1 MPVRQINNNLI
12 FKEHQ
17 VSLTQSITDL
27 ISPAV
32 TEAGFFLEEVQIA
45 SPGSHRIVTCVV
57 DGQTPLNLDQV
68 TVASRL
74 ISELLD
80 SADFMGET
88 PFTLEVTSPGVD
100 RPLTQPRHWTK
111 NLTRLIKV
119 TLNDGTITT
128 GRLTEFNEINATL
141 VENIKGRLKE
151 HTVVFA
157 DIKRAVVEIEFNRK
171 DAIDE

>member
-1 MPVRQINNNLI
+1 M
-12 FKEHQ
+12 
-17 VSLTQSITDL
+17 SLTQSISDL

-45 SPGSHRIVTCVV
+45 TPGSHRIVTCVV
-57 DGQTPLNLDQV
+57 DGPTPLNLDQV
-68 TVASRL
+68 TVASRV

-80 SADFMGET
+80 TAEFMGET

-119 TLNDGTITT
+119 TLTDGATIT
-128 GRLTEFNEINATL
+128 GRLTEFNESNATL
-141 VENIKGRLKE
+141 VENIKGRIKE
-151 HTVVFA
+151 HKVAFA

-171 DAIDE
+171 DASDE

>member
-1 MPVRQINNNLI
+1 M
-12 FKEHQ
+12 
-17 VSLTQSITDL
+17 SLTQSITDL

-32 TEAGFFLEEVQIA
+32 TEAGFYLEEVQIA
-45 SPGSHRIVTCVV
+45 SPGSHRTVTCVV
-57 DGQTPLNLDQV
+57 DGPTPLDLDQV
-68 TVASRL
+68 TVVSRV

-100 RPLTQPRHWTK
+100 RPLTEVRHWTK
-111 NLTRLIKV
+111 NLTRLIKT
-119 TLNDGTITT
+119 TLNDGTVII
-128 GRLTEFNEINATL
+128 GRLTEFNETSATL
-141 VENIKGRLKE
+141 VENIKGRIKT
-151 HTVVFA
+151 HSVAFS

>member
-1 MPVRQINNNLI
+1 M
-12 FKEHQ
+12 
-17 VSLTQSITDL
+17 SLTQSITDL

-32 TEAGFFLEEVQIA
+32 TESGFFLEEVLIA

-57 DGQTPLNLDQV
+57 DGPTPLNLDQV
-68 TVASRL
+68 TVASRV

-80 SADFMGET
+80 TAEFMGET

-119 TLNDGTITT
+119 TLSDGAVIT
-128 GRLTEFNEINATL
+128 GRLTEFDEVNAKL
-141 VENIKGRLKE
+141 VENIKGRIKE
-151 HTVVFA
+151 HTVAFA

>member
-1 MPVRQINNNLI
+1 VA
-12 FKEHQ
+12 
-17 VSLTQSITDL
+17 LTQEITDL

-32 TEAGFFLEEVQIA
+32 TEAGYFLEEVHIA

-57 DGQTPLNLDQV
+57 DGQSPLNLDQV
-68 TVASRL
+68 TVISRT
-74 ISELLD
+74 ISDLLD
-80 SADFMGET
+80 AADFMGET

-100 RPLTQPRHWTK
+100 RPLTQPRHWHK

-119 TLNDGTITT
+119 TLNDGSVTT
-128 GRLTEFNEINATL
+128 GRLAEFDETNAKL
-141 VENIKGRLKE
+141 IENIKGRIKE
-151 HTVVFA
+151 HTVAFA

>member
-1 MPVRQINNNLI
+1 
-12 FKEHQ
+12 
-17 VSLTQSITDL
+17 VSLTQAITDL

-32 TEAGFFLEEVQIA
+32 SEAGFFLEEVQIA
-45 SPGSHRIVTCVV
+45 SPGSHRIITCVV

-80 SADFMGET
+80 IAEFMGET
-88 PFTLEVTSPGVD
+88 AFTLEVTSPGVD
-100 RPLTQPRHWTK
+100 RPLIYPRHWRK

-119 TLNDGTITT
+119 TLLDGTITT
-128 GRLTEFNEINATL
+128 GRLTEFNESKATL
-141 VENIKGRLKE
+141 VENIKGRIKE
-151 HTVVFA
+151 HSIAFA

-171 DAIDE
+171 ESSDE

>member
-1 MPVRQINNNLI
+1 M
-12 FKEHQ
+12 
-17 VSLTQSITDL
+17 SLTQSITDL

-68 TVASRL
+68 TVASRV

-80 SADFMGET
+80 TAEFMGET

-100 RPLTQPRHWTK
+100 RPLTQPRHWRK

-119 TLNDGTITT
+119 TLSDGAVIT
-128 GRLTEFNEINATL
+128 GRLTEFDEVNAKL
-141 VENIKGRLKE
+141 VENLKGRIKE
-151 HTVVFA
+151 HTVAFA

>member
-1 MPVRQINNNLI
+1 M
-12 FKEHQ
+12 
-17 VSLTQSITDL
+17 SLTQSITDL
-27 ISPAV
+27 ITPAV
-32 TEAGFFLEEVQIA
+32 AEAGFFLEEVQIA

-57 DGQTPLNLDQV
+57 DGPTPLNLDQV
-68 TVASRL
+68 TVASRV
-74 ISELLD
+74 ISEILD
-80 SADFMGET
+80 SAEFMGET

-119 TLNDGTITT
+119 TLSDGAVII
-128 GRLTEFNEINATL
+128 GRLTEFDEVSAKL
-141 VENIKGRLKE
+141 VENIKGRIKE
-151 HTVVFA
+151 HTVAFA

>member
-1 MPVRQINNNLI
+1 
-12 FKEHQ
+12 
-17 VSLTQSITDL
+17 VSLTQAINDL

-32 TEAGFFLEEVQIA
+32 SEAGFFLEEVQIA

-57 DGQTPLNLDQV
+57 DGDTPLNLDQV

-80 SADFMGET
+80 TAEFMGET

-100 RPLTQPRHWTK
+100 RPLTQPRHWKK

-119 TLNDGTITT
+119 TLGDGTITI
-128 GRLTEFNEINATL
+128 GRLTELNETNATL
-141 VENIKGRLKE
+141 VENIKGRIKE
-151 HTVVFA
+151 HTIAFV

-171 DAIDE
+171 ESTDE

>member
-1 MPVRQINNNLI
+1 
-12 FKEHQ
+12 
-17 VSLTQSITDL
+17 VSLTQAITDL

-32 TEAGFFLEEVQIA
+32 SEAGFFLEEVQIA
-45 SPGSHRIVTCVV
+45 SPGSHRIITCVV

-80 SADFMGET
+80 IAEFMGET
-88 PFTLEVTSPGVD
+88 AFTLEVTSPGVD
-100 RPLTQPRHWTK
+100 RPLIYPRHWRK

-119 TLNDGTITT
+119 TLLDGSTTI
-128 GRLTEFNEINATL
+128 GRLTEFNESNATL
-141 VENIKGRLKE
+141 VENIKGRIKE
-151 HTVVFA
+151 HSIAFA

-171 DAIDE
+171 ESSDE

>member
-1 MPVRQINNNLI
+1 M
-12 FKEHQ
+12 
-17 VSLTQSITDL
+17 SLTQSITDL

-32 TEAGFFLEEVQIA
+32 TEAGFFLEEVLIA

-57 DGQTPLNLDQV
+57 DGPTPLNLDQV
-68 TVASRL
+68 TVASRV

-80 SADFMGET
+80 TAEFMGET

-111 NLTRLIKV
+111 NLSRLIKV
-119 TLNDGTITT
+119 TLSDGAVIT
-128 GRLTEFNEINATL
+128 GRLTEFDEVNAKL
-141 VENIKGRLKE
+141 VENIKGRIKE
-151 HTVVFA
+151 HTVAFA

>member
-1 MPVRQINNNLI
+1 M
-12 FKEHQ
+12 
-17 VSLTQSITDL
+17 SLTQSITDL

-119 TLNDGTITT
+119 TLSDGTITT
-128 GRLTEFNEINATL
+128 GRLTEFNEVNATL

-151 HTVVFA
+151 HTVVFS

-171 DAIDE
+171 DASDE

>member
-1 MPVRQINNNLI
+1 
-12 FKEHQ
+12 

-68 TVASRL
+68 TVASRV

-80 SADFMGET
+80 TAEFMGET

-100 RPLTQPRHWTK
+100 RPLTQPRHWSK

-119 TLNDGTITT
+119 TLSDGTITT
-128 GRLTEFNEINATL
+128 GRLTEFNDANATL

-151 HTVVFA
+151 HTVAFA
-157 DIKRAVVEIEFNRK
+157 DIRRAVVEIEFNRK
-171 DAIDE
+171 DVIDE

>member
-1 MPVRQINNNLI
+1 M
-12 FKEHQ
+12 
-17 VSLTQSITDL
+17 SLTQSITDL

-119 TLNDGTITT
+119 TLSDGTITT
-128 GRLTEFNEINATL
+128 GRLTEFNEVNATL

-171 DAIDE
+171 DASDE